1 VRLRSTAPAAVLA
14 LVALLVPASTA
25 SAGGEFVD
33 LAVGGGR
40 VWLVGGE
47 SGVHSF
53 DETSGRVRSA
63 PVLPGAGSQL
73 SVAVGGGATW
83 VASVANGYTS
93 GTISRIDRRTG
104 ALRVVWR
111 SGTQAAQ
118 YVAIGA
124 GSVWALLGTGSGTR
138 IARFAPDGRLLHVWA
153 IADAGRMAAD
163 GAGCWVSAFSSL
175 VRIDPAGAVHRVVRA
190 PNGDVATGGGAAWL
204 PRQTSVLRVDE
215 ASGRVRTIAS
225 GRLAL
230 SGLQHDLAA
239 GDGALWALSRPI
251 TEPGVST
258 LVRLDPLTGHST
270 GRVRFPGAAQAVVVR
285 PGAVWVA
292 SIRAEEGG
300 ASDDATITRIDPRT
314 LRRTLVLHVL

>member
-1 VRLRSTAPAAVLA
+1 VLA
-14 LVALLVPASTA
+14 GALVLAALLVPASTA
-25 SAGGEFVD
+25 FAGGEFVD

-40 VWLVGGE
+40 VWLVGE

-53 DETSGRVRSA
+53 DAASGDARSA
-63 PVLPGAGSQL
+63 TVLPGAGAAL

-93 GTISRIDRRTG
+93 GSISRIDRRTG
-104 ALRVVWR
+104 AVRVVWR

-138 IARFAPDGRLLHVWA
+138 IARFAPGGRLLRVWA

-163 GAGCWVSAFSSL
+163 SAGCWVSALSSL
-175 VRIDPAGAVHRVVRA
+175 VRIDPVGVVHRVVRA

-204 PRQTSVLRVDE
+204 PRTTSVLHVDE
-215 ASGRVRTIAS
+215 SSGRVRTLAT

-239 GDGALWALSRPI
+239 GDGPLWALSRPI
-251 TEPGVST
+251 TEPGAST
-258 LVRLDPLTGHST
+258 LLRLDPRTGHTT
-270 GRVRFPGAAQAVVVR
+270 GRVSFPGAAQAVVVTSR
-285 PGAVWVA
+285 AVWVA
-292 SIRAEEGG
+292 SIQAEEGG
-300 ASDDATITRIDPRT
+300 ASDDATITRLDPRT